1 MPRYRRSLP
10 ALLVAVALVGSCSG
24 GGNSTGSTSLDGAA
38 PDDRAVTKGGDLVL
52 ALAEDADILDP
63 SLGRTLVGR
72 EVFINLCEKLYDIDK
87 QLTVIP
93 QLAAALPET
102 SADGC

>member
-1 MPRYRRSLP
+1 M
-10 ALLVAVALVGSCSG
+10 
-24 GGNSTGSTSLDGAA
+24 
-38 PDDRAVTKGGDLVL
+38 L

-72 EVFINLCEKLYDIDK
+72 EVFINLCEKL
-87 QLTVIP
+87 TVIP